1 MSIQLFSIQVLFP
14 GKTGEK
20 LFWSHSVFL
29 MSFINITPTRPGLSV
44 SACNMENVYTLS
56 FICPFFI
63 FNPLLFVVGFL
74 LLLLF
79 WVLFVASLSSYGTLD
94 CLCHTF
100 NIPSLVMGSSFYILC
115 LSSESFLCKPCQFL
129 ILPGPVPFFFF
140 YSLLGSFAAA
150 QLELHFQSF
159 LLSWT
164 VFIFQS
170 LMPWNYT
177 LSFLNISIFT
187 LSVIL
192 LFLAVTWFLSSKGL
206 ITSTC
211 E

>member
-140 YSLLGSFAAA
+140 FTACWDHL
-150 QLELHFQSF
+150 QLHS
-159 LLSWT
+159 
-164 VFIFQS
+164 
-170 LMPWNYT
+170 
-177 LSFLNISIFT
+177 
-187 LSVIL
+187 
-192 LFLAVTWFLSSKGL
+192 
-206 ITSTC
+206 
-211 E
+211 